1 METSHPTLF
10 NQLYP
15 EAPQDEESKTGEPPK
30 QQQKQKKKVG
40 FASEK
45 DKKIRIIKMKR
56 GGKKF
61 VSAIVGLEKYG
72 CDLADV
78 AKKMSKK
85 FGTGAAAMMVEY
97 KELN

>member
-1 METSHPTLF
+1 
-10 NQLYP
+10 
-15 EAPQDEESKTGEPPK
+15 
-30 QQQKQKKKVG
+30 
-40 FASEK
+40 
-45 DKKIRIIKMKR
+45 MKR